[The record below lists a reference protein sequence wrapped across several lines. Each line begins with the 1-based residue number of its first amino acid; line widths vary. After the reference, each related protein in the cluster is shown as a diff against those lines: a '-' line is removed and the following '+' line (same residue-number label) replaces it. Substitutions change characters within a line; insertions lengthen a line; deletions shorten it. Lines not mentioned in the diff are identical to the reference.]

1 MSSAVFSPLR
11 PASGALRS
19 TLRAVLGAAALAAFA
34 VPLPGASPFPGERG
48 ATLDTAARDD
58 IWENPPA
65 PEPAAPKGAKA
76 GKAGRGPVLEFL
88 RQSVKVP
95 RDQVVAFALYTHDHG
110 VLKLS
115 AQLYPLK
122 RDEAREV
129 RLELRRDGA
138 WREVAKAP
146 VIYPGWNALFRIE
159 QWDAT
164 QDVPYRVRHGAAA
177 MFEGL
182 IRRDPAGK
190 DVIVVAS
197 LSCNSNNDRGGRD
210 EIVEKLKRQNPDLL
224 FFAGDQSYDHTEHT
238 AAWLLWGKQFREI
251 IKDRPVVALPDDHDI
266 GQGNVWGEG
275 GIVADGTDGAS
286 GGYFYPAEYI
296 RMVDRTQTAHLPDP
310 ADPRPIAQG
319 IGVYFTR
326 LRVGG
331 VDFAIIEDRKFKSG
345 PKGKI
350 PQMGP
355 RPDHIRE
362 AGYDPKKIDLPG
374 LQLLG
379 TRQMAFLRGWGQDW
393 QGARLKVVLSQTAF
407 CGAVHMHG
415 SRENRLLADLDCN
428 GWPQSGRNA
437 ALAELRR
444 ALASHLCGDQHL
456 TVVVKHGIEEFRDG
470 PFGFTN
476 PAIINSYYGR
486 WWEPADQQPGAR
498 PIPGSPLRWTGDYLD
513 GLYNKIT
520 MYAYANPTFDTIKE
534 MADRKRDPQAM
545 LGDGYGLIRFDKKT
559 GRTTFE
565 CWPRYADLARG
576 DAAQYPGWPISFHL
590 SENDG
595 RKVAGHLAPIV
606 VEGATDPVIQVV
618 RESDGDILYTRR
630 ISGTTFRPPVY
641 APGTYTVRVGRDK
654 PDAFIARGLAAAPEG
669 AKPVRAILR

>member
-1 MSSAVFSPLR
+1 MNSASVPHGHR
-11 PASGALRS
+11 RGANRFFQ
-19 TLRAVLGAAALAAFA
+19 RAALAASAFA
-34 VPLPGASPFPGERG
+34 AVALAGPSPFPGERG
-48 ATLDTAARDD
+48 AGLDTAARDD
-58 IWENPPA
+58 IWEAPA
-65 PEPAAPKGAKA
+65 PAAPGKTGKG
-76 GKAGRGPVLEFL
+76 GKAGNRQGAALEFL

-95 RDQVVAFALYTHDHG
+95 RDQVVGFALYTHDHG

-122 RDEAREV
+122 AGEAREV
-129 RLELRRDGA
+129 RLEFKQNGA
-138 WREVAKAP
+138 WREIAKAP
-146 VIYPGWNALFRIE
+146 VIYPGWNATFRIE
-159 QWDAT
+159 RWDAT
-164 QDVPYRVRHGAAA
+164 KDVPYRIRHGAAA

-182 IRRDPAGK
+182 IRKDPIAK
-190 DVIVVAS
+190 DVIVVGS
-197 LSCNSNNDRGGRD
+197 LSCNSNNDRGERA
-210 EIVEKLKRQNPDLL
+210 EIIDKLKRQNPDLL
-224 FFAGDQSYDHTEHT
+224 FFAGDQSYDHMEHT

-251 IKDRPVVALPDDHDI
+251 IKDRPVVAIPDDHDI

-286 GGYFYPAEYI
+286 GGYYYPAEYI

-310 ADPRPIAQG
+310 VDPRPLAQG

-331 VDFAIIEDRKFKSG
+331 VDFAIVEDRKFKSG

-362 AGYDPKKIDLPG
+362 PGYDPKRIDLPG

-379 TRQMAFLRGWGQDW
+379 DRQIAFLREWGQDW
-393 QGARLKVVLSQTAF
+393 SGAHMKSVLSQTAF

-428 GWPQSGRNA
+428 GWPQRGRNA
-437 ALAELRR
+437 ALAEIRR

-456 TVVVKHGIEEFRDG
+456 TVVVKHGIDEFRDG

-486 WWEPADQQPGAR
+486 WWEPADKRPGAN
-498 PIPGSPLRWTGDYLD
+498 PIPGSPLQWTGDYLD

-534 MADRKRDPQAM
+534 MADKRRDPKAM

-565 CWPRYADLARG
+565 AWPRYADLAQG
-576 DAAQYPGWPISFHL
+576 DAAQYPGWPVSFHMA
-590 SENDG
+590 ENDG
-595 RKVAGHLAPIV
+595 RKVAGHLPQVV
-606 VEGATDPVIQVV
+606 VEGAANPVVQVV
-618 RESDGDILYTRR
+618 HEADGDILYTRR
-630 ISGTTFRPPVY
+630 IQGSSFLPPVY
-641 APGTYTVRVGRDK
+641 APGKYTIKVGRDR
-654 PDAFIARGLAAAPEG
+654 PDAWTARGVGIAAAG
-669 AKPVRAILR
+669 AAPLQARVR